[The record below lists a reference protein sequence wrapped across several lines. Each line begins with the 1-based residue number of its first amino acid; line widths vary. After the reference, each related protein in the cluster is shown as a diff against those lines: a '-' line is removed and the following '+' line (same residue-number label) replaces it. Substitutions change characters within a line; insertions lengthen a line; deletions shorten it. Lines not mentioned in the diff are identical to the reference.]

1 MDEVPHPRGV
11 RMIFS
16 TKLKGMITS
25 NTDEEQ
31 HHHKKWAKEG
41 ATQRPS
47 SNRLSVHPSAIVRVI
62 TLTSTAVPDLKDLRY
77 RALQMI
83 ITSVSNSLLSL
94 VLNCIDTR
102 FSWLKLQEL
111 YESKSMNRRLTLKG
125 ELYSLKMNEKTSID
139 EHLKAISML
148 VGQLANIDI
157 AILDEELVNRVL
169 TSWLPS

>member
-1 MDEVPHPRGV
+1 
-11 RMIFS
+11 
-16 TKLKGMITS
+16 
-25 NTDEEQ
+25 
-31 HHHKKWAKEG
+31 
-41 ATQRPS
+41 
-47 SNRLSVHPSAIVRVI
+47 VI